1 MNQTFGHRAVN
12 NGLRLLQGISRGS
25 FVFGLN
31 GADDFFDG
39 GTHGRAFGLIGHTA
53 PFVLSDTFFRLSGV
67 GQNGS
72 PGSER

>member
-1 MNQTFGHRAVN
+1 MNQTLGDRAVN
-12 NGLRLLQGISRGS
+12 NRLRLLQRVGRGG

-31 GADDFFDG
+31 GADDFLDG
-39 GTHGRAFGLIGHTA
+39 GAHGRTFGLIGHTA
-53 PFVLSDTFFRLSGV
+53 PFVLSDTFFRLSGI